1 MMVTFVSQCE
11 KKALNRTRRVL
22 DAFANRIGERTWQT
36 IITEDGLIAVKQ
48 LLRKTV
54 TKNTA
59 ISCHWIRSRSRSEL
73 VWIVGNRNRFSK
85 EGFVPVNSTKK
96 SILHGEWEKGWEN
109 MEIVSLAS
117 SIAGL
122 FHDFGKAND
131 LFQDKLNPQLKTK
144 RSEPYRH
151 EWVSLRLFQSFVGSR
166 TDQEWLQRLG
176 QVSIDTEND
185 VLTTVIKDYEHA
197 CYNDPFTLLP
207 SFAKLVAW
215 LIVSHHRLPVY
226 GGDNEPSFS
235 KAKDWFSMF
244 DASWNSK
251 NHKNIDWS
259 NEDKAKNWTFSFGTP
274 LLSKTW
280 NQKAL
285 QFSKRALSCTSLS
298 HDNWLN
304 QTFTMHLSRL
314 VLMLSDHY
322 YSAQDKTESWRDG
335 SYLAYA
341 NTDKDRQLKQRLDE
355 HNLAV
360 AHHALIFARKLPHF
374 RSQLPNLGLNQHL
387 IKGLN
392 AKTDSKQS
400 FAWQDTAYAL
410 AKKLQTKANEQGFF
424 GINMASTGKGKTI
437 ANARIMYGLADE
449 EKGCRFSI
457 AMGLRTLT
465 LQTGN
470 ALTDNRIVDKD
481 EIATMIGSQ
490 AVQRL
495 FNGSST
501 SKPEENEFVIL
512 GSESLEQEDDFD
524 ITYEHRTYEGLLKTW
539 FDGRPKIQKMLHAPV
554 LVSTIDH
561 LTPATEGV
569 RGGKQIAPMLR
580 LLTSDLI
587 LDEPDEFGLDDL
599 PALARLVNWAGMLGA
614 KVLLS
619 TATMPPALAYALF
632 SAYQTGRKAFNEA
645 VQPHQTK
652 KPIVCAWFDEF
663 CAVEAECVDFQ
674 EFRKNHDQFIDKR
687 LTHLDK
693 EALVLRKAKLIDIPP
708 ITGQTQIQNLADT
721 IQSNAITLHNH
732 HHQQHTTGKNI
743 SIGVV
748 RMANIKPLVAVAQ
761 TLFAKIVPTNYT
773 IHYCVYHS
781 QFTLAQRSLIEGKLD
796 AVLNRKNSQ
805 SLFDF
810 PEIKQV
816 IEKNKEQNHL
826 FIVLATSVAEV
837 GRDHDYDWAIAEP
850 SSMRSL
856 VQLAGRIQRH
866 RQQTPTSENMYILK
880 KNYRAL
886 IGKSP
891 AYTRPGY
898 ESENRKLIS
907 HDLSEILE
915 PAQYQQPNAKPCIQ
929 IPAKQQKPPYNN
941 LIMMEHIA
949 FSQKLLGAFDEPDNA
964 RIWWKTPNTW
974 CAELQRRQP
983 FRKSSPDQAYCLY
996 MNEDTPPHWLIK
1008 NEDVFPIEYKQVS
1021 DITRI
1026 DLSITSGNYTW
1037 FDMSTGM
1044 RYEDLAEQHGM
1055 SLKSVSY
1062 CFGEIRISIYGK
1074 EQGDIRRNYHPVLGI
1089 FEQLES
1095 EVKTNG
1101 K

>member
-1 MMVTFVSQCE
+1 
-11 KKALNRTRRVL
+11 
-22 DAFANRIGERTWQT
+22 
-36 IITEDGLIAVKQ
+36 
-48 LLRKTV
+48 
-54 TKNTA
+54 
-59 ISCHWIRSRSRSEL
+59 
-73 VWIVGNRNRFSK
+73 
-85 EGFVPVNSTKK
+85 
-96 SILHGEWEKGWEN
+96 
-109 MEIVSLAS
+109 
-117 SIAGL
+117 
-122 FHDFGKAND
+122 
-131 LFQDKLNPQLKTK
+131 
-144 RSEPYRH
+144 
-151 EWVSLRLFQSFVGSR
+151 
-166 TDQEWLQRLG
+166 
-176 QVSIDTEND
+176 
-185 VLTTVIKDYEHA
+185 
-197 CYNDPFTLLP
+197 
-207 SFAKLVAW
+207 
-215 LIVSHHRLPVY
+215 
-226 GGDNEPSFS
+226 
-235 KAKDWFSMF
+235 
-244 DASWNSK
+244 
-251 NHKNIDWS
+251 
-259 NEDKAKNWTFSFGTP
+259 
-274 LLSKTW
+274 
-280 NQKAL
+280 
-285 QFSKRALSCTSLS
+285 
-298 HDNWLN
+298 
-304 QTFTMHLSRL
+304 
-314 VLMLSDHY
+314 
-322 YSAQDKTESWRDG
+322 
-335 SYLAYA
+335 
-341 NTDKDRQLKQRLDE
+341 
-355 HNLAV
+355 
-360 AHHALIFARKLPHF
+360 
-374 RSQLPNLGLNQHL
+374 
-387 IKGLN
+387 
-392 AKTDSKQS
+392 
-400 FAWQDTAYAL
+400 
-410 AKKLQTKANEQGFF
+410 
-424 GINMASTGKGKTI
+424 
-437 ANARIMYGLADE
+437 
-449 EKGCRFSI
+449 
-457 AMGLRTLT
+457 
-465 LQTGN
+465 
-470 ALTDNRIVDKD
+470 
-481 EIATMIGSQ
+481 
-490 AVQRL
+490 
-495 FNGSST
+495 
-501 SKPEENEFVIL
+501 
-512 GSESLEQEDDFD
+512 
-524 ITYEHRTYEGLLKTW
+524 
-539 FDGRPKIQKMLHAPV
+539 MLHAPV

-619 TATMPPALAYALF
+619 TATMPPAMAYALF

-645 VQPHQTK
+645 VHPHQTK

-663 CAVEAECVDFQ
+663 CAVEADGIDFQ
-674 EFRKNHDQFIDKR
+674 EFRKNHDQFIVKR
-687 LTHLDK
+687 LAHLDK
-693 EALVLRKAKLIDIPP
+693 EALILRKAKLIEVPP
-708 ITGQTQIQNLADT
+708 ITGQTHIQNLADT

-732 HHQQHTTGKNI
+732 HYQSHTTGKKI

-761 TLFAKIVPTNYT
+761 TLFAKTVPTNYT
-773 IHYCVYHS
+773 IHYCIYHS

-796 AVLNRKNSQ
+796 TVLNRKDSQ

-816 IEKNKEQNHL
+816 MEKNKEQNHL

-866 RQQTPTSENMYILK
+866 RQQAPTRENMYILR

-898 ESENRKLIS
+898 ESKNRALVS
-907 HDLSEILE
+907 HDLNEILE
-915 PAQYQQPNAKPCIQ
+915 PAQYQQPTAKPCIQ
-929 IPAKQQKPPYNN
+929 IPSKQQKPPYNN
-941 LIMMEHIA
+941 LIVMEHIA

-964 RIWWKTPNTW
+964 SIWWKTPNTW
-974 CAELQRRQP
+974 CAELQRQQP

-1008 NEDVFPIEYKQVS
+1008 NEDAYPVEYKEVS

-1095 EVKTNG
+1095 EVTTNG